1 MLCVCLSERVGLMA
15 PRTFAGVGLETGPET
30 SDDRVASLIVTR
42 VEYSGFS
49 VSACLISDE
58 LVF

>member
-1 MLCVCLSERVGLMA
+1 MA
-15 PRTFAGVGLETGPET
+15 PRVFAGVALETGPET

-49 VSACLISDE
+49 VSACLNSDE
-58 LVF
+58 LFF